1 MWRHGGNAPRTTPL
15 LPKPPQKP
23 PSQPPLVYI
32 ADDSAVVRSALERR
46 LTAEGVRVHS
56 GGSAAD
62 SRSVTTRGFACALLD
77 LDLGDGNGVDV
88 AELLRVHQRDLAV
101 AFFSAGASDAV
112 TVRARALGPVFRKP
126 EQLEDA
132 VAWVLGCCRR

>member
-1 MWRHGGNAPRTTPL
+1 LSQKPP
-15 LPKPPQKP
+15 PKPSQQPPQKP
-23 PSQPPLVYI
+23 PIVYI
-32 ADDSAVVRSALERR
+32 ADDSEVVRSALERR

-88 AELLRVHQRDLAV
+88 AELLRVHQPDLAV

-112 TVRARALGPVFRKP
+112 TARARALGPIFRKP
-126 EQLEDA
+126 DDLEGA
-132 VAWVLGCCRR
+132 IAWVLGCCAAPA